1 VQKLEFYAKERF
13 INSQEFVRLGLFNSD
28 EVHSLVT
35 SRRNLQKWVIY
46 YSKNGGLNLLP
57 NHSFDINDTSG
68 LIPSPF
74 TTDAALGWITDE
86 NGLQSVMV
94 TAKMKGSETWD
105 WGFQAGH
112 ESTHLTS
119 APIPLYT
126 EVYHYQNYDYN
137 RFINLDSKN
146 DLTINDIAKLTNAYC
161 EIVVGALD
169 KRPLRL
175 DVKLTD
181 TGVYVVET
189 QEEMK
194 AFLNLSYQLM
204 PNFGFDR
211 ALSIMKECNYY
222 VSFEDYALFQL
233 AAPCLRALN
242 LIKDYVN
249 TFTPPS
255 VQWFEDKLPKVKI
268 EIDETIVIEKQL
280 A

>member
-1 VQKLEFYAKERF
+1 
-13 INSQEFVRLGLFNSD
+13 
-28 EVHSLVT
+28 
-35 SRRNLQKWVIY
+35 
-46 YSKNGGLNLLP
+46 
-57 NHSFDINDTSG
+57 
-68 LIPSPF
+68 
-74 TTDAALGWITDE
+74 
-86 NGLQSVMV
+86 
-94 TAKMKGSETWD
+94 
-105 WGFQAGH
+105 
-112 ESTHLTS
+112 
-119 APIPLYT
+119 
-126 EVYHYQNYDYN
+126 
-137 RFINLDSKN
+137 
-146 DLTINDIAKLTNAYC
+146 
-161 EIVVGALD
+161 
-169 KRPLRL
+169 
-175 DVKLTD
+175 
-181 TGVYVVET
+181 
-189 QEEMK
+189 MK